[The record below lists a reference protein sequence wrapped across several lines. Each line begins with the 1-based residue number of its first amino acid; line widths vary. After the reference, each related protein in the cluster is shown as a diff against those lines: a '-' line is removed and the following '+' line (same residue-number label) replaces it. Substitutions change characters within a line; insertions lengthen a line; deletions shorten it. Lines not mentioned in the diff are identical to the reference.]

1 MAINLDDVKP
11 NVVTADPV
19 SKIWLFY
26 GEMGTRKT
34 SVSCA
39 FPKHLLIAYDIGYKM
54 INGAN
59 ALPVQNW
66 SDFKSAV
73 KQLDL
78 PKNKE
83 RFDVIIID
91 TAGKAY
97 QACYKY
103 MCNQMGVTDP
113 TEVGKFGIGWKKIR
127 DEFETT
133 MYSIAQKGYGVIM
146 LAHSDE
152 VEKEDPN
159 TKQKYLQT
167 KIDTDRRPEIIIKQM
182 ADFVFYLH
190 KETKDGTENE
200 PTVYAYSNLVQIDT
214 KSRSRYF
221 TPRFEFTYE
230 NLCKE
235 LEAAVQKQYEAEN
248 SIRPTDYVETNPY
261 VKEEIPF
268 AEMKAKVIQMAQ
280 ELLSSENSN
289 VQKDTTAL
297 ISTMFK
303 GTPVSQVEES
313 PAMVETLQVA
323 YTSLEEIKE
332 RYSV

>member
-1 MAINLDDVKP
+1 MAINLDDVTP

-26 GEMGTRKT
+26 GDMGTRKT
-34 SVSCA
+34 SVACA

-66 SDFKSAV
+66 QDFKSAV

-78 PKNKE
+78 QKNKD
-83 RFDVIIID
+83 RFDIVIID

-97 QACYKY
+97 QACYQY
-103 MCNQMGVTDP
+103 MCNQMGVSDP
-113 TEVGKFGIGWKKIR
+113 SEAGKFGIGWKKVR
-127 DEFETT
+127 NEFETT
-133 MYSIAQKGYGVIM
+133 IYSIAQKGYGVIM

-159 TKQKYLQT
+159 TKQKYIQT
-167 KIDTDRRPEIIIKQM
+167 KIDTDKRPEVIIKQM
-182 ADFVFYLH
+182 ADFVFFLH
-190 KETKDGTENE
+190 KETKDGTEKE

-230 NLCKE
+230 NLCAE
-235 LEAAVQKQYEAEN
+235 LELAVQKQYEEEKLE
-248 SIRPTDYVETNPY
+248 RPTNYVEKNPY
-261 VKEEIPF
+261 VKDTVPF
-268 AEMKAKVIQMAQ
+268 DTLKASVIELAQ
-280 ELLSSENSN
+280 KLFSNEQSNADATKLL
-289 VQKDTTAL
+289 QD
-297 ISTMFK
+297 MFK
-303 GTPVSQVEES
+303 GTPVSQVVES
-313 PAMVETLQVA
+313 PAMLETLQVA
-323 YTSLEEIKE
+323 LSSLEEIKE

>member
-34 SVSCA
+34 SVACA
-39 FPKHLLIAYDIGYKM
+39 FPKHLLIAYDIGYKF

-66 SDFKSAV
+66 NDFKSAV
-73 KQLDL
+73 RQLGSD
-78 PKNKE
+78 KNKE
-83 RFDVIIID
+83 RFQTVIID
-91 TAGKAY
+91 TAGKCY

-103 MCNQMGVTDP
+103 MCSQMGVSDP
-113 TEVGKFGIGWKKIR
+113 AEAGKYGIGWKKIR

-133 MYSIAQKGYGVIM
+133 IYSIAQMGYGVIL

-159 TKQKYLQT
+159 TKQKYIQT

-190 KETKDGTENE
+190 KENNE
-200 PTVYAYSNLVQIDT
+200 ATGMPTVYAYSNLVQIDT

-221 TPRFEFTYE
+221 SPRFEFTYE
-230 NLCKE
+230 NLCAE
-235 LEAAVQKQYEAEN
+235 LEKAVEAQYKAEQLE
-248 SIRPTDYVETNPY
+248 RPTNYVETNPY
-261 VKEEIPF
+261 VQEKIVF
-268 AEMKAKVIQMAQ
+268 SDIQAKVIGLAQ
-280 ELLSSENSN
+280 DLLGCNE
-289 VQKDTTAL
+289 QAAIQETTAL
-297 ISTMFK
+297 LTNMFK
-303 GTPVSQVEES
+303 GTPVSQVTES
-313 PAMVETLQVA
+313 PAMIEMLQVA
-323 YTSLEEIKE
+323 CTSLEEIKE
-332 RYSV
+332 RYNI

>member
-34 SVSCA
+34 SVACA
-39 FPKHLLIAYDIGYKM
+39 FPKHLLAAYDIGYKM

-59 ALPVQNW
+59 AVPLQNW
-66 SDFKSAV
+66 SDFKGLV

-78 PKNKE
+78 PKNQE
-83 RFDVIIID
+83 RFDTVVID
-91 TAGKAY
+91 TAGKCY
-97 QACYKY
+97 QACYQY
-103 MCNQMGVTDP
+103 MCNQMGVSDP
-113 TEVGKFGIGWKKIR
+113 AEAGKYGIGWKKIR
-127 DEFETT
+127 NEFETT
-133 MYSIAQKGYGVIM
+133 IYSIAQKGYGVIL

-152 VEKEDPN
+152 IEKEDPN
-159 TKQKYLQT
+159 TKQKYIHT
-167 KIDTDRRPEIIIKQM
+167 KIDTDKRPETIIKQM
-182 ADFVFYLH
+182 ADFVFYLR
-190 KETKDGTENE
+190 KEVKDGTEDQ
-200 PTVYAYSNLVQIDT
+200 PTVYAYTNLVQIDT

-235 LEAAVQKQYEAEN
+235 LELAVAKQYEEEN
-248 SIRPTDYVETNPY
+248 CVRPVDYVETNPY
-261 VKEEIPF
+261 V
-268 AEMKAKVIQMAQ
+268 AEKVNFDALKTNVIGLAQ
-280 ELLSSENSN
+280 KLMSNENSVN
-289 VQKDTTAL
+289 DTTVL
-297 ISTMFK
+297 LQNMFK
-303 GTPVSQVEES
+303 GTPVSQVEKS
-313 PAMVETLQVA
+313 PAMIETLQVA

>member
-34 SVSCA
+34 SVACA
-39 FPKHLLIAYDIGYKM
+39 FPNHLLIAYDIGYKF

-66 SDFKSAV
+66 NDFKSAV

-78 PKNKE
+78 QKNKD
-83 RFDVIIID
+83 RFSTVIID
-91 TAGKAY
+91 TAGKCY

-103 MCNQMGVTDP
+103 MCSQMGVSDP
-113 TEVGKFGIGWKKIR
+113 AEAGKFGIGWKKIR

-133 MYSIAQKGYGVIM
+133 IYSIAQKGYGVIL

-152 VEKEDPN
+152 VEKEDSA
-159 TKQKYLQT
+159 TKQKYIQT

-190 KETKDGTENE
+190 KEVNPETNE
-200 PTVYAYSNLVQIDT
+200 PTVYAYTNLVQIDT

-221 TPRFEFTYE
+221 SPKFEFTYE
-230 NLCKE
+230 NLCAE
-235 LEAAVQKQYEAEN
+235 LEQAVAKQYEMEN
-248 SIRPTDYVETNPY
+248 LARPIDYIETNPY
-261 VKEEIPF
+261 VKEEVNF
-268 AEMKAKVIQMAQ
+268 AALKAKVISLAQ
-280 ELLSSENSN
+280 DLLGSGNVSAENDTTTLLSN
-289 VQKDTTAL
+289 
-297 ISTMFK
+297 MFK
-303 GTPVSQVEES
+303 GVPVSQVEES
-313 PAMVETLQVA
+313 PAMIETLQVA
-323 YTSLEEIKE
+323 CTSLEEIKE

>member
-1 MAINLDDVKP
+1 MAVNLDDVQP

-26 GEMGTRKT
+26 GDMGTRKT
-34 SVSCA
+34 SVACA
-39 FPKHLLIAYDIGYKM
+39 FPNHLLIAYDIGYKM
-54 INGAN
+54 ISGAN

-78 PKNKE
+78 QKNKD
-83 RFDVIIID
+83 RFKVVVID

-97 QACYKY
+97 QACYQY
-103 MCNQMGVTDP
+103 MCNQMGVSDP
-113 TEVGKFGIGWKKIR
+113 AEAGKYGIGWKKVR
-127 DEFETT
+127 NEFETT
-133 MYSIAQKGYGVIM
+133 IYSIAQKGYGVIM

-152 VEKEDPN
+152 IEKEDPN
-159 TKQKYLQT
+159 TKQKYIQT
-167 KIDTDRRPEIIIKQM
+167 KIDTDKRPEIIIKQM
-182 ADFVFYLH
+182 ADFVFFLH
-190 KETKDGTENE
+190 KETRDGTENE

-230 NLCKE
+230 NLCNE
-235 LEAAVQKQYEAEN
+235 LEKAVEKQYEIEN
-248 SIRPTDYVETNPY
+248 IARPQNYVETNPY
-261 VKEEIPF
+261 VREQVSFETL
-268 AEMKAKVIQMAQ
+268 KAKVIEAAQ
-280 ELLSSENSN
+280 TLVSNPNSEA
-289 VQKDTTAL
+289 DATAL
-297 ISTMFK
+297 LTSMFK
-303 GTPVSQVEES
+303 GTPVSQVVES
-313 PAMVETLQVA
+313 PSMVEILQVA

>member
-1 MAINLDDVKP
+1 MAINLDDVAP

-34 SVSCA
+34 SVACA
-39 FPKHLLIAYDIGYKM
+39 FPKHLLAAYDIGYKM

-59 ALPVQNW
+59 AAPLQNW
-66 SDFKSAV
+66 SDFKSLV

-83 RFDVIIID
+83 RFDTIVID

-97 QACYKY
+97 QACYQY
-103 MCNQMGVTDP
+103 MCNQMGVSDP
-113 TEVGKFGIGWKKIR
+113 AEAGKYGIGWKKIR
-127 DEFETT
+127 NEFETT
-133 MYSIAQKGYGVIM
+133 IYSIAQKGYGVIM

-159 TKQKYLQT
+159 THQKYIHT
-167 KIDTDRRPEIIIKQM
+167 KIDTDKRPETIIKQM
-182 ADFVFYLH
+182 ADFVFYLR
-190 KETKDGTENE
+190 KEIKDGTDSE
-200 PTVYAYSNLVQIDT
+200 PTVYAYTNLVQIDT

-221 TPRFEFTYE
+221 TPRFEFTYD
-230 NLCKE
+230 NLCNE
-235 LEAAVQKQYEAEN
+235 LEQAVQKQYEAEN
-248 SIRPTDYVETNPY
+248 MTRPVDYVEVNPY
-261 VKEEIPF
+261 VAKEASFDTLKTQVISLAQTLMSHNG
-268 AEMKAKVIQMAQ
+268 AENDTAI
-280 ELLSSENSN
+280 LLQN
-289 VQKDTTAL
+289 
-297 ISTMFK
+297 MFK
-303 GTPVSQVEES
+303 GTPVSQVTES
-313 PAMVETLQVA
+313 PAMLETLQVA

>member
-1 MAINLDDVKP
+1 MAINLDDVTP

-26 GEMGTRKT
+26 GDMGTRKT
-34 SVSCA
+34 SVACA
-39 FPKHLLIAYDIGYKM
+39 FPQHLLIAYDIGYKL

-66 SDFKSAV
+66 QDFKAAV

-78 PKNKE
+78 QKNKD
-83 RFDVIIID
+83 RFKVVIID

-97 QACYKY
+97 QACYQY
-103 MCNQMGVTDP
+103 MCNQMGVSDP
-113 TEVGKFGIGWKKIR
+113 GEAGKFGIGWKKIR
-127 DEFETT
+127 NEFETVI
-133 MYSIAQKGYGVIM
+133 YSIAQKGYGVIM

-159 TKQKYLQT
+159 TKQKYIQT
-167 KIDTDRRPEIIIKQM
+167 KIDTDKRPEVIIKQM
-182 ADFVFYLH
+182 ADFVFFLH
-190 KETKDGTENE
+190 KETKDGTEKE

-230 NLCKE
+230 NLCAE
-235 LEAAVQKQYEAEN
+235 LELAVQKQYQAEN
-248 SIRPTDYVETNPY
+248 LERPTDYVEKNPY
-261 VKEEIPF
+261 VKDEVSFE
-268 AEMKAKVIQMAQ
+268 ALKASVIELAQ
-280 ELLSSENSN
+280 
-289 VQKDTTAL
+289 KL
-297 ISTMFK
+297 ISNDQSTNDAAKLLQDMFK
-303 GTPVSQVEES
+303 GTPVSQVVES
-313 PAMVETLQVA
+313 PAMLETLQVA
-323 YTSLEEIKE
+323 LSSLEEIKE

>member
-1 MAINLDDVKP
+1 MAVNLDDVQP

-26 GEMGTRKT
+26 GDMGTRKT
-34 SVSCA
+34 SVACA
-39 FPKHLLIAYDIGYKM
+39 FPNHLLIAYDIGYKM

-78 PKNKE
+78 QKNKD
-83 RFDVIIID
+83 RFKVVVID

-97 QACYKY
+97 QACYQY
-103 MCNQMGVTDP
+103 MCNQMGVSDP
-113 TEVGKFGIGWKKIR
+113 AEAGKYGIGWKKVR
-127 DEFETT
+127 NEFETT
-133 MYSIAQKGYGVIM
+133 IYSIAQKGYGVIM

-152 VEKEDPN
+152 IEKEDPN
-159 TKQKYLQT
+159 TKQKYIQT
-167 KIDTDRRPEIIIKQM
+167 KIDTDKRPEIIIKQM
-182 ADFVFYLH
+182 ADFVFFLH

-230 NLCKE
+230 NLCNE
-235 LEAAVQKQYEAEN
+235 LEHAVEKQYEIEN
-248 SIRPTDYVETNPY
+248 IARPQNYVETNPY
-261 VKEEIPF
+261 VKEQVSFETL
-268 AEMKAKVIQMAQ
+268 KAKVIEAAQ
-280 ELLSSENSN
+280 ILMSNPNSEA
-289 VQKDTTAL
+289 DATAL
-297 ISTMFK
+297 LTSMFK
-303 GTPVSQVEES
+303 GTPVSQVVES
-313 PAMVETLQVA
+313 PAMVEILQVA
-323 YTSLEEIKE
+323 CTSLEEIKE

>member
-1 MAINLDDVKP
+1 MAVNLDDVVA

-34 SVSCA
+34 SVACA
-39 FPKHLLIAYDIGYKM
+39 FRDHLLLAYDIGYKM

-59 ALPVQNW
+59 ALPLQNW
-66 SDFKSAV
+66 TDFKAAV

-83 RFDVIIID
+83 RFKVVIID

-103 MCNQMGVTDP
+103 MCQQMGVSDP
-113 TEVGKFGIGWKKIR
+113 GEAGKYGIGWKKIR

-133 MYSIAQKGYGVIM
+133 MCSIAQKGYGVIM

-152 VEKEDPN
+152 IEKEDPN
-159 TKQKYLQT
+159 TKQKYIQT
-167 KIDTDRRPEIIIKQM
+167 KIDTDKRPEIIIKQL
-182 ADFVFYLH
+182 ADFVFYLR
-190 KETKDGTENE
+190 KEVRDGTENE
-200 PTVYAYSNLVQIDT
+200 PTVYAYTNLVQVDT

-235 LEAAVQKQYEAEN
+235 LQIAVDKQYQAEGVSVPSN
-248 SIRPTDYVETNPY
+248 FVEQNPY
-261 VKEEIPF
+261 VAKTVNFEELRMNV
-268 AEMKAKVIQMAQ
+268 ANLAQ
-280 ELLSSENSN
+280 KLLSNATTENEAT
-289 VQKDTTAL
+289 VL
-297 ISTMFK
+297 ITNIFK
-303 GTPVSQVEES
+303 GERISQLVES
-313 PAMVETLQVA
+313 PAMIEALQVA
-323 YTSLEEIKE
+323 YSSLEDIQE
-332 RYSV
+332 RYNV

>member
-34 SVSCA
+34 SVACS
-39 FPKHLLIAYDIGYKM
+39 FPDHLLIAYDIGYKF

-66 SDFKSAV
+66 NDFKSAV
-73 KQLDL
+73 RQLNND
-78 PKNKE
+78 KNKE
-83 RFDVIIID
+83 RFKTVIID

-97 QACYKY
+97 QACYKF
-103 MCNQMGVTDP
+103 MCNQMGVSDP
-113 TEVGKFGIGWKKIR
+113 AEAGKYGIGWKKIR

-133 MYSIAQKGYGVIM
+133 IYSIAQMGYGVIM

-152 VEKEDPN
+152 VEKEDPT
-159 TKQKYLQT
+159 TKQKYIQT

-190 KETKDGTENE
+190 KEAHETTGL
-200 PTVYAYSNLVQIDT
+200 PTVYAYTNLVQIDT

-221 TPRFEFTYE
+221 SPRFEFTYE
-230 NLCKE
+230 NLCAE
-235 LEAAVQKQYEAEN
+235 LESAVAEQYKAEN
-248 SIRPTDYVETNPY
+248 LVRPTEHIEINPY
-261 VKEEIPF
+261 VQEQISF
-268 AEMKAKVIQMAQ
+268 SDLQAKVIALAQ
-280 ELLSSENSN
+280 ELLGNETNTA
-289 VQKDTTAL
+289 VIDATTKL
-297 ISTMFK
+297 LTDMFK
-303 GTPVSQVEES
+303 GTPISQVVAS
-313 PAMVETLQVA
+313 PAMLETLQVA

>member
-34 SVSCA
+34 SVACS
-39 FPKHLLIAYDIGYKM
+39 FPDHLLIAYDIGYKF

-66 SDFKSAV
+66 TDFKSAV
-73 KQLDL
+73 KQLDAE
-78 PKNKE
+78 KNKA
-83 RFDVIIID
+83 RFKTVIID
-91 TAGKAY
+91 TAGKCY

-103 MCNQMGVTDP
+103 VCNQMGVSDP
-113 TEVGKFGIGWKKIR
+113 AEAGKYGIGWKKIR

-133 MYSIAQKGYGVIM
+133 IYSIAQKGYGVIL

-152 VEKEDPN
+152 VEKEDAA
-159 TKQKYLQT
+159 TKQKYIQT

-182 ADFVFYLH
+182 SDFVFYLH
-190 KETKDGTENE
+190 KEVKPETNE
-200 PTVYAYSNLVQIDT
+200 PTVYAYTNLVQIDT

-221 TPRFEFTYE
+221 SPKFEFTYE
-230 NLCKE
+230 NLCNE
-235 LEAAVQKQYEAEN
+235 LEAAVAKQYEMEKCTRPEN
-248 SIRPTDYVETNPY
+248 YIETNPY
-261 VKEEIPF
+261 VREEVNF
-268 AEMKAKVIQMAQ
+268 SDLKAKVINIAQ
-280 ELLSSENSN
+280 YLLGCSNSLAVN
-289 VQKDTTAL
+289 DATTL
-297 ISTMFK
+297 ISNMFK
-303 GTPVSQVEES
+303 GVPVSQVEEC
-313 PAMVETLQVA
+313 PAMLEALQVA

>member
-1 MAINLDDVKP
+1 MAVNLDDVMP

-26 GEMGTRKT
+26 GDMGTRKT
-34 SVSCA
+34 SVACS

-66 SDFKSAV
+66 QDFKSAV

-78 PKNKE
+78 PKNKS
-83 RFDVIIID
+83 RFDVVVID

-97 QACYKY
+97 QACYQY
-103 MCNQMGVTDP
+103 MCNQMGVSDP
-113 TEVGKFGIGWKKIR
+113 SEAGKYGIGWKKVR
-127 DEFETT
+127 NEFETT
-133 MYSIAQKGYGVIM
+133 IYSIAQKGYGVVM

-159 TKQKYLQT
+159 TKQKYIHT
-167 KIDTDRRPEIIIKQM
+167 KIDTDKRPEVIIKQM

-190 KETKDGTENE
+190 KEEHPDTHL
-200 PTVYAYSNLVQIDT
+200 PTVYAYTNLVQIDT

-221 TPRFEFTYE
+221 SPKFEFTYE
-230 NLCKE
+230 NLCAE
-235 LEAAVQKQYEAEN
+235 LDKAVQKQYEIEN
-248 SIRPTDYVETNPY
+248 CVRPEGYVETNPY
-261 VKEEIPF
+261 LVHEVNF
-268 AEMKAKVIQMAQ
+268 AELKAKVIGLAQ
-280 ELLSSENSN
+280 DLLGGSN
-289 VQKDTTAL
+289 AAAEAEATTL
-297 ISTMFK
+297 ISNMFK
-303 GTPVSQVEES
+303 GTPISQADES
-313 PAMVETLQVA
+313 PAMIETLQVA

>member
-1 MAINLDDVKP
+1 MAINLDDVMP

-26 GEMGTRKT
+26 GDMGTRKT
-34 SVSCA
+34 SVACA
-39 FPKHLLIAYDIGYKM
+39 FPNHLLIAYDIGYKM

-78 PKNKE
+78 QKNKD
-83 RFDVIIID
+83 RFKVVVID

-97 QACYKY
+97 QACYQY
-103 MCNQMGVTDP
+103 MCNQMGVSDP
-113 TEVGKFGIGWKKIR
+113 AEAGKYGIGWKKVR
-127 DEFETT
+127 NEFETT
-133 MYSIAQKGYGVIM
+133 IYSIAQKGYGVIM

-159 TKQKYLQT
+159 TKQKYIQT
-167 KIDTDRRPEIIIKQM
+167 KIDTDKRPEIIIKQM

-190 KETKDGTENE
+190 KEIKDGTDSEA
-200 PTVYAYSNLVQIDT
+200 TVYAYTNLVQIDT

-230 NLCKE
+230 NLCAE
-235 LEAAVQKQYEAEN
+235 LEKAVERQYEEEN
-248 SIRPTDYVETNPY
+248 ISRPVNYVESNPY
-261 VKEEIPF
+261 VKDEIPF
-268 AEMKAKVIQMAQ
+268 ETLKAKVID
-280 ELLSSENSN
+280 LS
-289 VQKDTTAL
+289 QTL
-297 ISTMFK
+297 ISAAI
-303 GTPVSQVEES
+303 S
-313 PAMVETLQVA
+313 
-323 YTSLEEIKE
+323 
-332 RYSV
+332 

>member
-1 MAINLDDVKP
+1 MAINLDDVTP

-34 SVSCA
+34 SVACA
-39 FPKHLLIAYDIGYKM
+39 FPKHLLAAYDIGYKM

-59 ALPVQNW
+59 AAPLQNW
-66 SDFKSAV
+66 SDFKSLV

-83 RFDVIIID
+83 RFDTVIID

-97 QACYKY
+97 QACYQY
-103 MCNQMGVTDP
+103 MCNQMGVSDP
-113 TEVGKFGIGWKKIR
+113 AEAGKYGIGWKKIR
-127 DEFETT
+127 NEFETT
-133 MYSIAQKGYGVIM
+133 IYSIAQKGYGVIM

-159 TKQKYLQT
+159 TKQKYIHT
-167 KIDTDRRPEIIIKQM
+167 KIDTDKRPETIIKQM

-190 KETKDGTENE
+190 KEVKDGTDSE
-200 PTVYAYSNLVQIDT
+200 PTVYAYTNLVQIDT

-230 NLCKE
+230 NLCAE
-235 LEAAVQKQYEAEN
+235 LENAVAKQYAEEN
-248 SIRPTDYVETNPY
+248 ITRPEGYEETNPY
-261 VKEEIPF
+261 LK
-268 AEMKAKVIQMAQ
+268 AEVDFESLKAKVIGIAQILMADPR
-280 ELLSSENSN
+280 SEN
-289 VQKDTTAL
+289 DTASL
-297 ISTMFK
+297 LQNMFK
-303 GTPVSQVEES
+303 GTPVSMVTES
-313 PAMVETLQVA
+313 PAMIETLQVA
-323 YTSLEEIKE
+323 LTSLEEIKE